1 MKYETPELTAVS
13 SAISAIEV
21 TNSKFINDIEELTG
35 FMHKQLS
42 ISCYEDN
49 E

>member
-21 TNSKFINDIEELTG
+21 TNSKFTNDTEDTYG
-35 FMHKQLS
+35 TQHKQLP